1 LAGAL
6 NRASLLAGTFSKKHL
21 AGKFQKS
28 FGGKISKEHLAG
40 TFWRE
45 HFGGNILAGTFWRE
59 HFGGNFKYFF
69 SLRKL

>member
-6 NRASLLAGTFSKKHL
+6 NRASLLAGKISKKHL
-21 AGKFQKS
+21 AGKFQKPLAGN
-28 FGGKISKEHLAG
+28 FQKNILAG

-59 HFGGNFKYFF
+59 
-69 SLRKL
+69 S